1 MCELYVRA
9 ITAGMNEL
17 ERLKLKTEKV
27 CYYLYSYITYVGKRV
42 IVNVTGCGFDSH

>member
-1 MCELYVRA
+1 MKPFVCELYVRA

-27 CYYLYSYITYVGKRV
+27 TKITVEIGPIY
-42 IVNVTGCGFDSH
+42 